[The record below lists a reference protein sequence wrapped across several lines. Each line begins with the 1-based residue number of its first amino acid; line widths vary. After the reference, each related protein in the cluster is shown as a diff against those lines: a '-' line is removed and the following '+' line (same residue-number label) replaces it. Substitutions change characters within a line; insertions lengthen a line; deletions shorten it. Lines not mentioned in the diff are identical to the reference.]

1 MPFYGSGRWNILMG
15 GGVVYY
21 LLVGLFYRHLL
32 WFNFIF
38 GLTKESEM
46 ERWEEEFDDMFPEM
60 EDGDASDMAKH
71 YFMCGWMQAI
81 QLLQDKIDN
90 GGFDYE

>member
-1 MPFYGSGRWNILMG
+1 
-15 GGVVYY
+15 
-21 LLVGLFYRHLL
+21 
-32 WFNFIF
+32 
-38 GLTKESEM
+38 M